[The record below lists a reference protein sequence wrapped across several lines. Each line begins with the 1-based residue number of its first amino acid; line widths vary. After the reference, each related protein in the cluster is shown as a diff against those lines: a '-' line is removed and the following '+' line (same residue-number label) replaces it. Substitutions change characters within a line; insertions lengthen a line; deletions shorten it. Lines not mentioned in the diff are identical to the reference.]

1 MRAENDV
8 SAHAT
13 GVADIDCTKSKTRS
27 CKHIWI
33 LKISRQ
39 LQNVLVCPADIA
51 TNRLHK
57 RNESYNGFRA

>member
-13 GVADIDCTKSKTRS
+13 DVADIDFTKSKTRS

-33 LKISRQ
+33 LMISR
-39 LQNVLVCPADIA
+39 VLVCPADIA
-51 TNRLHK
+51 TNW
-57 RNESYNGFRA
+57 

>member
-13 GVADIDCTKSKTRS
+13 DVADIDCTKSKIRS

-33 LKISRQ
+33 LMISRQ
-39 LQNVLVCPADIA
+39 LPNVLVCPADIA
-51 TNRLHK
+51 TN
-57 RNESYNGFRA
+57 

>member
-1 MRAENDV
+1 MRAESDV

-13 GVADIDCTKSKTRS
+13 DVADIDCTKSKTRS

-33 LKISRQ
+33 LMISHQ

-51 TNRLHK
+51 L
-57 RNESYNGFRA
+57 